1 MTTVDVS
8 PAAPTIARPE
18 SLVALRPETSV
29 AREEGR
35 LVVRF
40 PYGVVAVGAKDAPLA
55 AALDT
60 LAGGPVALST
70 VESAALDA
78 STGDP
83 VSVLA
88 RLRWLL
94 DRLHSTLV
102 HAVGVDGRPVLTV
115 VALTGDVR
123 FEPVPALPP
132 GPVRLSRLAY
142 LRRRDDRLV
151 LESGLAPFRVELTAP
166 AGAALVTTLAS
177 RPSTVE
183 YLVAAT
189 GLDQHTTEMAVH
201 YLAGAGM
208 TDAADPVADK
218 WGFHEILFHS
228 RSRIGRHDESFGATF
243 PFLGVR
249 PPLPAVKPPPAGRSV
264 PLPRPDLTELCR
276 RDPPLVLAQEARR
289 SVRASG
295 TEPLDLSRLGEFL
308 YRVGRVRAIYGP
320 SPERRMPYQG
330 VDRPYP
336 TGGGAGDLEIYLTA
350 HRCQGLARAA
360 YYYDPVGHRLVE
372 VCTDPELVDGLLR
385 GAAIAT
391 GGAPAPDVLLT
402 FTSRFGRLTWKY
414 DAMAYAA
421 TLKHVGV
428 LYQTCYL
435 VATAMR
441 LAPCGLGSGD
451 AHLAARAFGV
461 DWQEES
467 SVGEFMLSSLP
478 APGAGTDPPGAGTDP
493 SGAGTD
499 PSGGR
504 PAWQGVNDPEW
515 TVQAATRLA
524 G

>member
-1 MTTVDVS
+1 MATVDIS
-8 PAAPTIARPE
+8 TAAPM
-18 SLVALRPETSV
+18 LGLRPETSM
-29 AREEGR
+29 AYQDGR

-40 PYGVVAVGAKDAPLA
+40 PYGVVAVGAGDAPLV
-55 AALDT
+55 AALET
-60 LAGGPVALST
+60 LAAGPASLPA
-70 VESAALDA
+70 VESAALDT
-78 STGDP
+78 STEEP
-83 VSVLA
+83 VTVLA
-88 RLRWLL
+88 RLQWLL

-102 HAVGVDGRPVLTV
+102 HAVGFPAGCPAGATGRPLLRVLP
-115 VALTGDVR
+115 LTGDVR
-123 FEPVPALPP
+123 FVAPPALPDR
-132 GPVRLSRLAY
+132 PVQLSRLAY

-151 LESGLAPFRVELTAP
+151 LESGLAPFRVELVTPSAAVLATA
-166 AGAALVTTLAS
+166 LAS
-177 RPSTVE
+177 GGSTVDE
-183 YLVAAT
+183 LAADT
-189 GLDQHTTEMAVH
+189 GLDRSTVDSAVR

-208 TDAADPVADK
+208 TDAVDATADQ

-249 PPLPAVKPPPAGRSV
+249 PPVPAVKPLPAGRV
-264 PLPRPDLTELCR
+264 VALTRPDLDELCR
-276 RDPPLVLAQEARR
+276 RDPPLVVAQEARR

-295 TEPLDLSRLGEFL
+295 TEPLDLAQLGEFL

-320 SPERRMPYQG
+320 SPERKMPYQG

-336 TGGGAGDLEIYLTA
+336 TGGGSGDLEIYLTA
-350 HRCQGLARAA
+350 HRCRGLARAA
-360 YYYDPVGHRLVE
+360 YYYDAVDHRLVE
-372 VCTDPELVDGLLR
+372 VCTDPDLVDGLLR
-385 GAAIAT
+385 GAAVAT

-451 AHLAARAFGV
+451 AHLAARAFGL
-461 DWQEES
+461 DWQQES

-478 APGAGTDPPGAGTDP
+478 GGAAGAASAVP
-493 SGAGTD
+493 AGD
-499 PSGGR
+499 R
-504 PAWQGVNDPEW
+504 PAWQGLNDPEW
-515 TVQAATRLA
+515 TVRAAARLA
-524 G
+524 GLMVAPSPAQP